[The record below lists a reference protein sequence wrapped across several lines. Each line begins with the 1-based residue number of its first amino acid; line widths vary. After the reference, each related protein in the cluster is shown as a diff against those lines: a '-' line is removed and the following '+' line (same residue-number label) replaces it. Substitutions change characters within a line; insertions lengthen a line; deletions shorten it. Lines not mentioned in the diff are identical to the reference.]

1 MVVLLW
7 KYCLSDCSSSGLVVV
22 VKVIVCSE
30 TAIVMM
36 LQKIASLQNI
46 FYLDSIERNILGV
59 MHLTL
64 PYCDIYDTNSNHVR
78 NTS

>member
-7 KYCLSDCSSSGLVVV
+7 KYCFSDRSSSGLVVV

-30 TAIVMM
+30 TATVMM
-36 LQKIASLQNI
+36 LQIIASLQNI
-46 FYLDSIERNILGV
+46 FYLDSFEKNILGV
-59 MHLTL
+59 MHLNL
-64 PYCDIYDTNSNHVR
+64 PYCDIYDTISNHVR